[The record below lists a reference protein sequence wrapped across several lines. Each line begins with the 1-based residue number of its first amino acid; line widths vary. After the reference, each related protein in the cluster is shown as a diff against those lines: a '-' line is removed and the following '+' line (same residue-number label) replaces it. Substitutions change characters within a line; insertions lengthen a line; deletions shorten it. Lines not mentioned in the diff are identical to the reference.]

1 MPPPTNKMERLIN
14 TQFFR
19 KFHLYLSPLQWWLM
33 TFALYALSQVTLHWL
48 DSWYAASQFP
58 VPFFEGQ
65 TTFNAEQ
72 YKSFLAVLQ
81 DKGTLGTFFTTQ
93 IIDYAYLTTIALSFG
108 ALSIAIFRS
117 LPSIPWLKT
126 VAKVL
131 GIISV
136 QAATFDALENAVSF
150 IFLANPQDF
159 ADWLIYP
166 YSSFAVA
173 KFACYVVT
181 YFWAPIAVII
191 ILGHRIYRYVKPTL
205 PAEQQSSTPA

>member
-1 MPPPTNKMERLIN
+1 MN
-14 TQFFR
+14 TQIFR
-19 KFHLYLSPLQWWLM
+19 TISRYLSPLQWWLM

-65 TTFNAEQ
+65 TTFNAEH
-72 YKSFLAVLQ
+72 YKSYLAVME

-93 IIDYAYLTTIALSFG
+93 IIDYAYLITIALSFG
-108 ALSIAIFRS
+108 ALAIAIFRS
-117 LPSIPWLKT
+117 LPNIRWLKT
-126 VAKVL
+126 TAKIL

-150 IFLANPQDF
+150 IFIANPQDF

-205 PAEQQSSTPA
+205 PAQPQSSTPV